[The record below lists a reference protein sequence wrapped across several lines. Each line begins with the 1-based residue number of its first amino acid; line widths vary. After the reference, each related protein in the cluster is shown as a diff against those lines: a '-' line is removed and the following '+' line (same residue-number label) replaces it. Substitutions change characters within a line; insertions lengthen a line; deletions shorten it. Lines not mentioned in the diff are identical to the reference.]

1 MSCVGIDLSRVL
13 RILWCCDL
21 VLLLFLF
28 FAFESGFGGWDICF
42 LKGSRIEGV
51 YDPTLR
57 FEMLMV
63 KVVYRRHGP
72 CDACHM
78 PEAFWRRL
86 ARSTY
91 GVEVEEWA
99 WLQERLWYRDTE
111 LKSAA

>member
-1 MSCVGIDLSRVL
+1 VCIDLFLLRVL
-13 RILWCCDL
+13 KLLRPSGL
-21 VLLLFLF
+21 VMLLFLCF
-28 FAFESGFGGWDICF
+28 VLESEFGGWNICF
-42 LKGSRIEGV
+42 WRDGRIDGV

-57 FEMLMV
+57 FEMLLV
-63 KVVYRRHGP
+63 KVVYRRHVS

-91 GVEVEEWA
+91 GVEVEEQGL
-99 WLQERLWYRDTE
+99 LQERLWCRDTE